1 MILDS
6 MLVRSLV
13 AVAVGA
19 VLFVAGL
26 LLDPLRLLDRI
37 TLRRV

>member
-19 VLFVAGL
+19 TLIAAGF

-37 TLRRV
+37 CLRRV